1 MNKAS
6 KALWTR
12 KLNYR
17 LKRLHLAKKKGN
29 TARVSKWTKLVV
41 EARAKLNPV
50 VAKPKAPVKPK
61 PVVVK
66 KPTPVV
72 EKKQKGIDVYEGD
85 GSIDWG
91 QVKKAGYEF
100 VFCKTTEGGDWSD
113 PTWNKARVDGIR
125 KADIK
130 LGVYHFLR
138 PRGDRT
144 GADEMKFFIK
154 QAKAAG
160 WGKPGDLRPVIDFE
174 ETTLSDNKTIV
185 YLKSAIDEVKR
196 LTGKAPI
203 IYTGGPFWDE
213 NTKNYDNNFDC
224 PLWLAAYVTD
234 PDKYLPAAWKKT
246 GWSIWQNTDKGG
258 IPGVAAANVDQNI
271 SKHLPTL

>member
-17 LKRLHLAKKKGN
+17 LKRLQLAKKKGN
-29 TARVSKWTKLVV
+29 AARVSKWTKFVV

-50 VAKPKAPVKPK
+50 VSKPK
-61 PVVVK
+61 PAP
-66 KPTPVV
+66 KPKPKPPVA
-72 EKKQKGIDVYEGD
+72 EKKLKGVDVYEGD
-85 GSIDWG
+85 LSINWSE
-91 QVKKAGYEF
+91 VKKAGYEF
-100 VFCKTTEGGDWSD
+100 VFCKTSEGGDWSD
-113 PTWNKARVDGIR
+113 PTWNKDRVDAIR

-138 PRGDRT
+138 PRADRT
-144 GADEMKFFIK
+144 GAEEMKFFIE
-154 QAKAAG
+154 QAKSAG

-185 YLKSAIDEVKR
+185 YLKSAIEEVKK

-213 NTKNYDNNFDC
+213 NTRNYDNNFDC
-224 PLWLAAYVTD
+224 PLWLAAYVND

-246 GWSIWQNTDKGG
+246 GWSIWQHTDKGSVPG
-258 IPGVAAANVDQNI
+258 IKAANVDQNI